1 MRSMTGYGHGEA
13 TNERG
18 TLTVDMKGVNGR
30 YLDLSFRLPSGFM
43 AVEMALRSLIAKEVN
58 RGKVEVRMQYEPAAT
73 VAGRVKLDP
82 ATAKTIYEGMLEL
95 ERLTGDYIHDK
106 AAVLARIDGVFTSTT
121 ADTAD
126 AQLAALAVEAVE
138 LALADFNGMRAI
150 EGENL
155 KANIEN
161 ICHDLAE
168 NLTRVEAR
176 AATLPDRTKERLT
189 ERIEQL
195 LGEQREEYYPGQR
208 LAAEIVMFVDKAA
221 VDEEMVRLRSHIAQM
236 VQATASTEP
245 IGKRLDFLAQEM
257 NREVNT
263 IGSKANDAEITDLVV
278 QMKNDV
284 EKIREQVQ
292 NIE

>member
-1 MRSMTGYGHGEA
+1 MRSMTGYGRGTA
-13 TNERG
+13 TNEHG

-43 AVEMALRSLIAKEVN
+43 AVEMALRSLIAKQVN
-58 RGKVEVRMQYEPAAT
+58 RGKVDVRMQYEPAAT
-73 VAGRVKLDP
+73 AAGRVKLDP
-82 ATAKTIYEGMLEL
+82 ATARTIYEGMLEL
-95 ERLTGDYIHDK
+95 ERLTGDYIQDK
-106 AAVLARIDGVFTSTT
+106 AAVLARIEGVFTSSSGET
-121 ADTAD
+121 ADEPLT
-126 AQLAALAVEAVE
+126 ALAREAVTN
-138 LALADFNGMRAI
+138 ALADFNAMRAV

-155 KANIEN
+155 KQNIAS
-161 ICHDLAE
+161 ICNDLE
-168 NLTRVEAR
+168 VNLRRVEAR
-176 AATLPDRTKERLT
+176 AASLPDRTKERLT

-221 VDEEMVRLRSHIAQM
+221 VDEEMVRLKSHIAQM
-236 VQATASTEP
+236 VQAIEASEP